1 MKQQCSFFN
10 LCHKGEIEDMASKLL
25 KAVIAGVMSDQS
37 NVKRSGSNV
46 ETGSNG
52 SKRSYRWR

>member
-1 MKQQCSFFN
+1 
-10 LCHKGEIEDMASKLL
+10 MASKIL

-52 SKRSYRWR
+52 NKRSYRWR